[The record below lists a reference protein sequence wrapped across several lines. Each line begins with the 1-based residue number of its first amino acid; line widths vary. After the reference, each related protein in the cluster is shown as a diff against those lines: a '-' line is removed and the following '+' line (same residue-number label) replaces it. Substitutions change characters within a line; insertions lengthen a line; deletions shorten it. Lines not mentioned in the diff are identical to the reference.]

1 MLTLGSMNGYP
12 AVDKAVT
19 HVEEHEPVG
28 LKSKPL
34 TLTKLEPK
42 EVWSGSQRDL
52 QVLLLQHRE
61 L

>member
-1 MLTLGSMNGYP
+1 MLTLDSMNGYP

-42 EVWSGSQRDL
+42 EVWSGSQ
-52 QVLLLQHRE
+52 
-61 L
+61 